1 MERIGRV
8 PSSAVAAVVAGGP
21 EPVRWSRRRTIQ
33 TGSIAAGVAA
43 VIGGTAIWNLS
54 HSGSYATGIGQVR
67 EVVLNDGSVVTL
79 NTNSA
84 ITVRYTEERREIRLT
99 KGEAQFDV
107 AKNKKRP
114 FVVLAGN
121 TTVRAVGTSF
131 VVSMLPQRPI
141 QVLVKEGVVELDHI
155 ASLKVMPARVSAN
168 KRVLASHDV
177 PFIAVDVPKAK
188 IERETAWR
196 LGRIALDNQSL
207 QDASEVFA
215 RYSDI
220 RIVVDPAISNRTVTG
235 LFVANDPVAFARSAA
250 AVLDLQV
257 EVADGQVKLF
267 DKSGPAKVGKS

>member
-1 MERIGRV
+1 
-8 PSSAVAAVVAGGP
+8 
-21 EPVRWSRRRTIQ
+21 
-33 TGSIAAGVAA
+33 
-43 VIGGTAIWNLS
+43 
-54 HSGSYATGIGQVR
+54 
-67 EVVLNDGSVVTL
+67 
-79 NTNSA
+79 
-84 ITVRYTEERREIRLT
+84 
-99 KGEAQFDV
+99 
-107 AKNKKRP
+107 
-114 FVVLAGN
+114 
-121 TTVRAVGTSF
+121 
-131 VVSMLPQRPI
+131 
-141 QVLVKEGVVELDHI
+141 
-155 ASLKVMPARVSAN
+155 
-168 KRVLASHDV
+168 LASHDV